1 MRLPE
6 EVRPKFKGNKIS
18 FLHQLDF
25 PIQCLIS
32 YFGALL
38 LLVLNSAG
46 SEVKNACHPQICLSE
61 GKFLRRKKHI
71 LAYWV
76 DSITDTFQW
85 VQILETTHF
94 IAYWVGS
101 IAEDWNKI
109 DEWWLWHLGLMTSRL
124 LWSFYQIDQISEI
137 LRIIWISMSWVSIW
151 VDRCDWSVRNWRA
164 NVSESARQNNAGAGY
179 SYDWVPLEVTES
191 STLSSMIL
199 LSTTTS

>member
-1 MRLPE
+1 MQLPE
-6 EVRPKFKGNKIS
+6 EARPKFKGNKIS

-94 IAYWVGS
+94 NSV
-101 IAEDWNKI
+101 
-109 DEWWLWHLGLMTSRL
+109 LGREYHWRL
-124 LWSFYQIDQISEI
+124 EQ
-137 LRIIWISMSWVSIW
+137 
-151 VDRCDWSVRNWRA
+151 NWR
-164 NVSESARQNNAGAGY
+164 V
-179 SYDWVPLEVTES
+179 VTLTPWFDDFAAAVVILPNRPNKWNIKNHLNFYE
-191 STLSSMIL
+191 LSIYLSWSMWL
-199 LSTTTS
+199 KC

>member
-1 MRLPE
+1 MQLPE

-18 FLHQLDF
+18 YLHQLDF

-46 SEVKNACHPQICLSE
+46 SDVKNACHPQIRLSE
-61 GKFLRRKKHI
+61 GKFLKKKKHF

-76 DSITDTFQW
+76 DNITDTFQF
-85 VQILETTHF
+85 VQNLETIHF

-101 IAEDWNKI
+101 IAEDWKRI

-124 LWSFYQIDQISEI
+124 VPPNRPNKWKIKIHLNFYG
-137 LRIIWISMSWVSIW
+137 LSI
-151 VDRCDWSVRNWRA
+151 CCF
-164 NVSESARQNNAGAGY
+164 ES
-179 SYDWVPLEVTES
+179 
-191 STLSSMIL
+191 
-199 LSTTTS
+199 